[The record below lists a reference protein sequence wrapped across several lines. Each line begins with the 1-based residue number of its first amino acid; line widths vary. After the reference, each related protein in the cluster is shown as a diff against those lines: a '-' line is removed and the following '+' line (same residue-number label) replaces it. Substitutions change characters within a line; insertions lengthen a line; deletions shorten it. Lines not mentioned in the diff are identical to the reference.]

1 MRGDFPVLFDTNVYI
16 GILLAS
22 DSNKKYLRQVLIST
36 FPEFRCAVV
45 FHELI
50 RGAAYGREARISSY
64 QHSDLKFN
72 NFLVE
77 SPNWQDWRNAAYS
90 ISEVFRR
97 EAHRKTVN
105 NLRKATNDALIATM
119 ALRTESTLITQDN
132 DYDYLKTSQ
141 RLKHLK
147 VMDVQNLLGKIGVDY
162 AKYK

>member
-97 EAHRKTVN
+97 EAHTTKFTCCARCGAVAPRVLGPT
-105 NLRKATNDALIATM
+105 RQDALRPPAKWEL
-119 ALRTESTLITQDN
+119 ALAGSGRRFGHIW
-132 DYDYLKTSQ
+132 
-141 RLKHLK
+141 
-147 VMDVQNLLGKIGVDY
+147 
-162 AKYK
+162 